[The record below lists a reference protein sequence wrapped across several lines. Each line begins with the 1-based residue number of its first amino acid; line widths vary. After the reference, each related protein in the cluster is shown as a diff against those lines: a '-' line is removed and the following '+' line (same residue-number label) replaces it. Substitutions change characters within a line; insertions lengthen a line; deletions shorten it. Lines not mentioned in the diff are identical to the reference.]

1 MPDVARGRVVL
12 RIDATG
18 LGTVEVDGH
27 ELGHLTAGVH
37 VQTCP
42 GERTR
47 VVLEILPEELLV
59 EADAETRQ
67 LVVNLATD
75 GQPPP
80 AFPVSTL
87 RGRRAMTLRGPI
99 GG

>member
-1 MPDVARGRVVL
+1 MSTVVL
-12 RIDATG
+12 KIDAAG
-18 LGTVEVDGH
+18 IGTVEVDGH

-47 VVLEILPEELLV
+47 VVLEILPDELIV
-59 EADAETRQ
+59 EADADTRK
-67 LVVNLATD
+67 LVVNLATGD
-75 GQPPP
+75 APDAGQPT
-80 AFPVSTL
+80 AS
-87 RGRRAMTLRGPI
+87 RGRRAMTLRGPL

>member
-1 MPDVARGRVVL
+1 MSTGRVVL
-12 RIDATG
+12 RIDASG

-47 VVLEILPEELLV
+47 VVLEILPEELVV
-59 EADAETRQ
+59 ETDADTRK
-67 LVVNLATD
+67 LVVSLSTD
-75 GQPPP
+75 TEPPP
-80 AFPVSTL
+80 AFPVPSL

-99 GG
+99 G